1 MRPVGGNMDTT
12 PNIMPRATPERDATH
27 PARKTPPRE
36 LYARVRTRIARTPA
50 AATRTRERCI
60 WASIAIPLLVLSIVW
75 LASDI
80 VYGRPA
86 VGLDVASSSMLQ
98 LTIVL
103 GSLIVLTIACT
114 SIALWRG
121 RTGLGASS
129 LVLAAAAALFIPT
142 YTAMIAVEPVHM
154 HDGAQWTGISPWGTR
169 CFAIAALICTLT
181 LATLAAAL
189 RRAVPVASHLRG
201 SALGAAAGAW
211 AGLALFAFCPSG
223 DTGHLL
229 IGHVGPVVLFT
240 LIGFFALSRVLRP

>member
-1 MRPVGGNMDTT
+1 METT
-12 PNIMPRATPERDATH
+12 PRIILKATLKHDATH
-27 PARKTPPRE
+27 AGRKTPAGE
-36 LYARVRTRIARTPA
+36 LYARVRTRIAHTPA
-50 AATRTRERCI
+50 AATRTRERRI

-86 VGLDVASSSMLQ
+86 VGLEVASSSLLQ

-129 LVLAAAAALFIPT
+129 LVLAATAALFIPV
-142 YTAMIAVEPVHM
+142 YTAMIVIEPVHM
-154 HDGAQWTGISPWGTR
+154 HEGARWAGISPWGTR

-223 DTGHLL
+223 DHTHLL